1 MRLPVRGRSS
11 PNTTTITSAPPRCG
25 WWGRPPT
32 AGVATPFAGNNRVE
46 QAIHVARL
54 GVNYRFGGIAPDP
67 SFAPVP
73 AAPGT
78 NWTGAY
84 IGAQGGYGWGQTQWP
99 DVFGVVAPGGS
110 LPRFDN
116 SGWLAGGTVG
126 VNAQSGRFVFGVEGE
141 ILATGI
147 KGNLSGTI
155 DAGAAVFNTTFTSK
169 IDWLALA
176 TARAG
181 FVVGDKWMLYGK
193 GGLAIAEEQHTRHG
207 GGERHRRVDRLRR
220 QGRSHRRGGRR
231 RRRICFRAELVGQ
244 GRIRLHQDVRA
255 TGPVSGHRGGRALRR
270 RRRVNATATKI
281 TQDLHLVK
289 FGVNYHFNP

>member
-1 MRLPVRGRSS
+1 MVSYTPVVVDTR
-11 PNTTTITSAPPRCG
+11 I
-25 WWGRPPT
+25 
-32 AGVATPFAGNNRVE
+32 E

-54 GVNYRFGGIAPDP
+54 GVNYRFGNVATDP

-99 DVFGVVAPGGS
+99 DTFGVVDPGGS
-110 LPRFDN
+110 LPRFDT
-116 SGWLAGGTVG
+116 SSWLAGGTIG

-147 KGNLSGTI
+147 KGNFGSSI
-155 DAGAAVFNTTFTSK
+155 AGLNLNMALTSK

-176 TARAG
+176 SARAG
-181 FVVGDKWMLYGK
+181 FVVGDRLMLYGK
-193 GGLAIAEEQHTRHG
+193 GGIVIAEEQHTAVETGNISTFSFNHAG
-207 GGERHRRVDRLRR
+207 KAVHTGAVVGAGGEYAFAPNWSVKAEYNYIRMFAQQVHLPGTLVA
-220 QGRSHRRGGRR
+220 GGDS
-231 RRRICFRAELVGQ
+231 IWVN
-244 GRIRLHQDVRA
+244 DVA
-255 TGPVSGHRGGRALRR
+255 S
-270 RRRVNATATKI
+270 KI

-289 FGVNYHFNP
+289 FGVNYHFSPQPVVAARY